1 MGRHAID
8 LTGQWFGRLEVLHR
22 ANVEGAD
29 RAAWL
34 CRCRCG
40 NQTTVLTH
48 NLRTGRTT
56 SCGCALADA
65 NKARASKPIRQV
77 GHMKLVAERKPKPKG
92 VVRNITHQG
101 KSQGLQDWARELGM
115 SYQAI
120 QYRLDNGWSVKRALT
135 TPSRKH
141 APVSAASR
149 R

>member
-1 MGRHAID
+1 MGRHAVD
-8 LTGQWFGRLEVLHR
+8 LTGQWFGRLEVMGR
-22 ANVEGAD
+22 GGSYQ
-29 RAAWL
+29 AAHAKWM

-40 NQTTVLTH
+40 QQVEVMGQH
-48 NLRTGRTT
+48 LRTGRTT

-77 GHMKLVAERKPKPKG
+77 GHLKLVAERKPKPKG

-101 KSQGLQDWARELGM
+101 KTQGLQDWARELGM
-115 SYQAI
+115 KYQTI

-141 APVSAASR
+141 APVSAASTR
-149 R
+149 